1 VITGARAGY
10 GSGTMK
16 AQVSWEDH
24 AGGTHRWELQYDE
37 DDLEA
42 RQFLDALQL
51 HVRFKLDALDV
62 DGAGAGAGAP
72 AAE

>member
-1 VITGARAGY
+1 
-10 GSGTMK
+10 MK

-37 DDLEA
+37 DDPEA

-51 HVRFKLDALDV
+51 HVRFRLDALEPDE
-62 DGAGAGAGAP
+62 AGAGA
-72 AAE
+72 AASE